1 MSGSVSSNQPTPA
14 QDVAKMRALFNDNGF
29 LGHDENNDLSLPRDP
44 KTRERYRRPAEPY
57 FMSSQSTVIEQN
69 S

>member
-14 QDVAKMRALFNDNGF
+14 QDVAKTHGLFSDNGF
-29 LGHDENNDLSLPRDP
+29 LGHDENNDLSLPCDP
-44 KTRERYRRPAEPY
+44 KTHERYRGPAEPY